1 MVLQAI
7 AQADDLSWDQVLKVP
22 ASKHA
27 DCGDFDDRIFL
38 ESAETPD

>member
-22 ASKHA
+22 LASMTT
-27 DCGDFDDRIFL
+27 
-38 ESAETPD
+38 AETPD